1 MTLPVIGLALALA
14 WWRLIA
20 IERFARPLSGAF
32 RAVHGHLLE
41 MLLYSAYPRVLLG
54 CLGSVLKSSLR
65 LSLSLLM
72 PSLLFALPL
81 ALGLVL
87 SAGFAQ
93 YRPIQPGESI
103 TLTAKSEDQLRLQAP
118 SEVRVEVDGFHHR
131 DLTQT
136 TWRLRPSERGR
147 WRLTL
152 AGEKGANFKQDL
164 VVGERSSTWIS
175 PFAQV
180 GLQYPQRVYLLAGF
194 PTPWWLVLLLWF
206 LGFSWLLS
214 LLPSPGNRAEH
225 KQIDHP

>member
-1 MTLPVIGLALALA
+1 MTLALIGIALALV

-20 IERFARPLSGAF
+20 IERFVRPLSGSL

-54 CLGSVLKSSLR
+54 CLSSVLKSSLR

-81 ALGLVL
+81 ALGLFL

-93 YRPIQPGESI
+93 YRPVQPGESI
-103 TLTAKSEDQLRLQAP
+103 MLIVKSEEQFRLQAP

-131 DLTQT
+131 DLSQT

-147 WRLTL
+147 WRLIL
-152 AGEKGANFKQDL
+152 GGEGGASFTQDL
-164 VVGERSSTWIS
+164 VVGEKASTWIS
-175 PFAQV
+175 PFAQT
-180 GLQYPQRVYLLAGF
+180 GLQYPQRVYLLAGYQL
-194 PTPWWLVLLLWF
+194 PWWLVLLLWF
-206 LGFSWLLS
+206 LAFSWLLS
-214 LLPSPGNRAEH
+214 LLPSPGNRTDH
-225 KQIDHP
+225 RQIATP

>member
-1 MTLPVIGLALALA
+1 MTLPVIGLALALV

-20 IERFARPLSGAF
+20 IERFARPLSGAL

-41 MLLYSAYPRVLLG
+41 MLLYSAYPRVLMG

-72 PSLLFALPL
+72 PSLLFVLPL
-81 ALGLVL
+81 AFGLFL

-93 YRPIQPGESI
+93 YRPVQLGESVM
-103 TLTAKSEDQLRLQAP
+103 LSAESEEQFRLQAP
-118 SEVRVEVDGFHHR
+118 SEVRVEVDGFRHR
-131 DLTQT
+131 DLSQT

-152 AGEKGANFKQDL
+152 AGKGGASFTQDL
-164 VVGERSSTWIS
+164 IVGEKASTWIS

-180 GLQYPQRVYLLAGF
+180 GLQYPPRVYLLAGF
-194 PTPWWLVLLLWF
+194 LTPWWLALLLWF
-206 LGFSWLLS
+206 LAFSCLLS
-214 LLPSPGNRAEH
+214 LLPSPGNRTDH